1 MNFQNKEYFVYYVV
15 YHALENHE
23 PFNSNF
29 FGPKLRSLLL
39 YHSFLQQHYIMCF
52 ILSCFKKGTTKK
64 PKHKVKKVSSC
75 SNLTKQ

>member
-1 MNFQNKEYFVYYVV
+1 MNFSKQGVLRLLRCVSCVRE
-15 YHALENHE
+15 HE

-29 FGPKLRSLLL
+29 FGPKLRTLLP